1 MANPIEFAPKRVE
14 PKLELQRRLAAAP
27 YEHAEALLVAFD
39 VLEEA
44 HRQGALDALHGALR
58 AKDTILGL
66 LAEYTADP
74 ASTNSLRN
82 LMALA
87 RLLGSLDPE
96 LVSRLTK
103 EIVALKEQDR
113 KQAPPTL
120 WQLYKRAKKPEAR
133 RGFAL
138 VISVLG
144 ALGRAA
150 D

>member
-1 MANPIEFAPKRVE
+1 M
-14 PKLELQRRLAAAP
+14 LELQRRLAGAP
-27 YEHAEALLVAFD
+27 NEHAEALLVAFD

-44 HRQGALDALHGALR
+44 HRQGVLDALHGAMR
-58 AKDTILGL
+58 AKDTIIGL

-74 ASTNSLRN
+74 LSTNSQRN

-96 LVSRLTK
+96 PVSRLTK
-103 EIVALKEQDR
+103 EIAALKQEKEKR
-113 KQAPPTL
+113 EPPSL
-120 WQLYKRAKKPEAR
+120 WQLYRRAKKPEAR

-138 VISVLG
+138 LMSVLG

-150 D
+150 E